1 MSAHTPGPW
10 KVEDHTV
17 THSKFALRIVSNERD
32 IDIAD
37 LNCDGTD
44 REAKAAT
51 KADAS
56 LIAAAPE
63 MYEALKAVVEQLRV
77 AKFDGPWLDH
87 AKAAI
92 DKAEGKP

>member
-10 KVEDHTV
+10 HIATAITTEDTIGAIAV
-17 THSKFALRIVSNERD
+17 VRRSIFAVFSPAARGD
-32 IDIAD
+32 AD
-37 LNCDGTD
+37 S
-44 REAKAAT
+44 
-51 KADAS
+51 DAR

-63 MYEALKAVVEQLRV
+63 MLEALKAVVEQLRV

-92 DKAEGKP
+92 AKAEVKP